1 MKYEKLG
8 TTDIG
13 VSKICYCRMIA
24 QAGHLNEH
32 QQIQQS
38 NMTYDAKNKEGY
50 KVSLIYFKPSLH
62 GCCGFLL

>member
-8 TTDIG
+8 TTDIS

-24 QAGHLNEH
+24 QAVHLNEH

-50 KVSLIYFKPSLH
+50 H
-62 GCCGFLL
+62 